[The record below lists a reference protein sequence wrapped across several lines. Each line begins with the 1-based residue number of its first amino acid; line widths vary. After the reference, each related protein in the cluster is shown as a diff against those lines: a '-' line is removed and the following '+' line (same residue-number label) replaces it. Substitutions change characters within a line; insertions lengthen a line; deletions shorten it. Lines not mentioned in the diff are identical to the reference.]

1 MKLQSFVNV
10 KNTAFA
16 LLMLVWSINAAAQTG
31 SASADEKAITDVIE
45 SAYVDGL
52 QNWGD
57 IEAIRAG
64 FHPSFELLTKTKD
77 NQIQKLPIGQWIES
91 VEARKAK
98 NPEGPEKII
107 TADILEIDITVDA
120 AAVKLDLI
128 RDDTRIFTDYLL
140 LYKFSEGWRIVGKI
154 YYRIPQ

>member
-10 KNTAFA
+10 KNAAFA

>member
-10 KNTAFA
+10 KNAAFA
-16 LLMLVWSINAAAQTG
+16 LLMLVWSISAAAQTG

>member
-1 MKLQSFVNV
+1 MKSQIFFSV
-10 KNTAFA
+10 KNVAFA
-16 LLMLVWSINAAAQTG
+16 FLILVWSVNVAAQTG
-31 SASADEKAITDVIE
+31 SVSVDEKAIIGVIE
-45 SAYVDGL
+45 TAYVDGL

-91 VEARKAK
+91 VETRKAK

-107 TADILEIDITVDA
+107 TADIIDIDITVDA

-128 RDDTRIFTDYLL
+128 RDDKKIFTDYLL
-140 LYKFSEGWRIVGKI
+140 LYKFEEGWRIVGKI
-154 YYRIPQ
+154 YYRIP